1 MAAAMADTEFHVE
14 AVGAIFA
21 QALINEAQKQG
32 NLAAV
37 TEDVRGIG
45 ELLRGN
51 AAFRAFTESI
61 SIPEEEKLV
70 AIDKVFAGRVE
81 NLTHQVL
88 RSLAKRDRLMFIG
101 GFVEGFETILRKMG
115 GHVAVELTTASELSP
130 EVIERV
136 TTALGAK
143 LGGKIV
149 DMKVKTD
156 ASLIGGMT
164 LMIGDTLID
173 GSVATQLERIEEQLK
188 RKGVGRLQGNAAALL
203 A

>member
-1 MAAAMADTEFHVE
+1 MADDDFHVE
-14 AVGAIFA
+14 AVGTIFA

-45 ELLRGN
+45 ELLRSN
-51 AAFRAFTESI
+51 ASFRGFTQALDI
-61 SIPEEEKLV
+61 GEEERL
-70 AIDKVFAGRVE
+70 ASLDKIFTGRVE

-88 RSLAKRDRLMFIG
+88 RSLARRDRLMFLG
-101 GFVEGFETILRKMG
+101 GFVEGFETLLRKMG

-130 EVIERV
+130 EVIQRV
-136 TTALGAK
+136 TAALGAN
-143 LGGKIV
+143 LGGKTV

-156 ASLIGGMT
+156 PALIGGMT

>member
-1 MAAAMADTEFHVE
+1 MADDDFHVE
-14 AVGAIFA
+14 AVGTIFA

-45 ELLRGN
+45 ELLRSN
-51 AAFRAFTESI
+51 ASFRGFTQALDI
-61 SIPEEEKLV
+61 GEEERL
-70 AIDKVFAGRVE
+70 ASLDKIFTGRVE

-88 RSLAKRDRLMFIG
+88 RSLARRDRLMFLG
-101 GFVEGFETILRKMG
+101 GFVKGFETLLRKMG

-130 EVIERV
+130 EVIQRV
-136 TTALGAK
+136 TAALGAN
-143 LGGKIV
+143 LGGKTV

-156 ASLIGGMT
+156 PALIGGMT
-164 LMIGDTLID
+164 LVIGDTLID